1 MKKKS
6 FSLVAC
12 LLGTLLT
19 ACGPSAQ
26 QESET
31 LGNIVL
37 AYVTADGKALPDPS
51 VVTHINY
58 AFGQVDSTFRR
69 IVISRESRL
78 KEVAEL
84 KKKAPHLK
92 VMLSI
97 GGWGSGRFS
106 EMAADVTHRRLFAR
120 DCRRVVEQ
128 FGLDGIDLDW
138 EYPTSSAAGI
148 SASPDDTENFTQLM
162 RDIRQAIG
170 PDRLLTLASVAGA
183 AYIDFRA
190 IDPYVD
196 FVNIMAY
203 DMARPPYHHS
213 ALHPSPLSRYS
224 AAQAVQAHQDAGVA
238 PEKLVLGVP
247 FYGHAAPPMSDFI
260 RYDSLMARRDYV
272 QCWDTVACVP
282 YLADSTGRLVASYEN
297 PESLAAKCAYV
308 REQGLLGIM
317 YWEYNSDDAQG
328 SLREAVY
335 RHMRPQQP

>member
-31 LGNIVL
+31 PGNIVL
-37 AYVTADGKALPDPS
+37 AYVTADGSIARPS
-51 VVTHINY
+51 VVTPHQLCLRAGRLY
-58 AFGQVDSTFRR
+58 LPAHRHQ
-69 IVISRESRL
+69 RESRL
-78 KEVAEL
+78 EEVAEL

-190 IDPYVD
+190 IDPMS
-196 FVNIMAY
+196 ILSTSWPTTWPG
-203 DMARPPYHHS
+203 RPIT
-213 ALHPSPLSRYS
+213 
-224 AAQAVQAHQDAGVA
+224 
-238 PEKLVLGVP
+238 
-247 FYGHAAPPMSDFI
+247 I
-260 RYDSLMARRDYV
+260 RR
-272 QCWDTVACVP
+272 
-282 YLADSTGRLVASYEN
+282 ST
-297 PESLAAKCAYV
+297 
-308 REQGLLGIM
+308 LL
-317 YWEYNSDDAQG
+317 
-328 SLREAVY
+328 R
-335 RHMRPQQP
+335 

>member
-31 LGNIVL
+31 PGNIVL

-84 KKKAPHLK
+84 KKK
-92 VMLSI
+92 
-97 GGWGSGRFS
+97 
-106 EMAADVTHRRLFAR
+106 R
-120 DCRRVVEQ
+120 DCCRVVEQ

-224 AAQAVQAHQDAGVA
+224 AAQAVQAHLDAGVA

-260 RYDSLMARRDYV
+260 RYDSLMACRDYV